1 MKRLSDLP
9 NDAGVSGVYVLAEGA
24 SVISLEQFA
33 NGQGLAFFLVDG
45 KAARSKHEF
54 LNLCANSL
62 GFPEYFGNNWDAF
75 EECLT
80 DLSWHDAA
88 GYLVLLDNFEP
99 FLEQSPDDFRVALQI
114 LEDSAAFWS
123 DNQKVFVV
131 LFRGLK
137 NDELHLP
144 VIGA

>member
-1 MKRLSDLP
+1 MKRLSDLQR
-9 NDAGVSGVYVLAEGA
+9 DAGVSGVYVLAEGT
-24 SVISLEQFA
+24 SVADLEQFA
-33 NGQGLAFFLVDG
+33 HGKGLAFFLVDG
-45 KAARSKHEF
+45 KAAHSKQKF
-54 LNLCANSL
+54 LNVCAHAL
-62 GFPEYFGNNWDAF
+62 GFPEYFGDNWDAF

-88 GYLVLLDNFEP
+88 GYLVLLDNFES
-99 FLEQSPDDFRVALQI
+99 FFEQSPDDFHIALQI

-137 NDELHLP
+137 SDELHLP
-144 VIGA
+144 GIGY